1 AAGNTFLDGLAA
13 YRRGRGL
20 PGVSVAWGLWAERSG
35 MTGQLDDTDLARMN
49 RMGVLPLSNE
59 EGLRLFDAAADSA
72 ESLLL
77 AARLDPRALTASDE
91 GSPVQPMLSG
101 LVRHPEPAR
110 HRTPATALAVAENGQ
125 QENGQQPDVTP
136 LARRLEGLG
145 DTERHQVLLRTV
157 REHAATVLGHAA
169 ATAVPAEQGF
179 LDIGF
184 DSLTAVELRN
194 RLRTTTGLSL
204 PATLIFDYPD
214 ATRLAE
220 HLGRELSPRT
230 ADDEN
235 AARDA
240 DPRRPDGTASP
251 VPGAAAGQDGVA
263 DQLESAAADELFSF
277 IDREFGSL

>member
-1 AAGNTFLDGLAA
+1 
-13 YRRGRGL
+13 GL

-35 MTGQLDDTDLARMN
+35 MTGQLDGTDLARMN
-49 RMGVLPLSNE
+49 RMGVLPMSNE
-59 EGLRLFDAAADSA
+59 EGLRLFDAAGESA
-72 ESLLL
+72 ESLVL
-77 AARLDPRALTASDE
+77 AARLDSRALAASDE

-101 LVRHPEPAR
+101 LVRQPEPTR
-110 HRTPATALAVAENGQ
+110 HGTPATATAPALAGNGR
-125 QENGQQPDVTP
+125 QPDATP
-136 LARRLEGLG
+136 LARRLAGLG

-157 REHAATVLGHAA
+157 REHAATVLGHAE

-194 RLRTTTGLSL
+194 RLKTTTGLNL

-230 ADDEN
+230 ADDGN
-235 AARDA
+235 TAQDA
-240 DPRRPDGTASP
+240 DPRRSAGTASP
-251 VPGAAAGQDGVA
+251 ATGTEADADGVA
-263 DQLESAAADELFSF
+263 DHLESAAAEELFSF